1 MNTPDEQVT
10 DAGAD
15 PAQATPATTTTPDD
29 SPRATPARQS
39 ALAVLAILL
48 LLGGLALVAFT
59 LADPGNRGLFPNLP
73 TFTPLAAEITSEAE
87 LIGFADLNADPA
99 AFRDRRIQV
108 SGVYTPVE
116 VPDCR
121 PFAGPVVRW
130 SLVDEELQLNAIGFE
145 RVLPLLGEGT
155 EMTIA
160 GIWRLYQGPLGC
172 GKEPA
177 DGNLW
182 YLAVDQI
189 LEPNPLF
196 GAGGVALTV
205 VAGSP
210 QPTLPPLD
218 LALPTPAATTALTAT
233 ETLLPTATLAATLP
247 LDLTITSTLTIT
259 VVGTPTP
266 TITPAVTGTLGTP
279 GATGTPTLTGT
290 PGPSPTPSPTL
301 SGSETATLEIPTAT
315 LEGTGYPVEPTA
327 TTEGYPPP

>member
-1 MNTPDEQVT
+1 MNMPDEQLT

-15 PAQATPATTTTPDD
+15 PVQATPTPIASGDG
-29 SPRATPARQS
+29 SRAGLSRQS
-39 ALAVLAILL
+39 ALAVLAIVL
-48 LLGGLALVAFT
+48 LLGGLAVVALT
-59 LADPGNRGLFPNLP
+59 LASPGNRGLFPNLP

-87 LIGFADLNADPA
+87 LIGFAELNADPA

-145 RVLPLLGEGT
+145 NVLPLLDDGT

-160 GIWRLYQGPLGC
+160 GIWRVYQGPLGC

-177 DGNLW
+177 DDELW

-196 GAGGVALTV
+196 GAGGSSLTV

-233 ETLLPTATLAATLP
+233 ETLPPTASLAPTLP
-247 LDLTITSTLTIT
+247 FGLTMTS
-259 VVGTPTP
+259 TP
-266 TITPAVTGTLGTP
+266 TIPVSGTPSPTVTVGATGTLGTP
-279 GATGTPTLTGT
+279 AGTGTPTLTVT

-315 LEGTGYPVEPTA
+315 TEGPGYPIPPTS

>member
-1 MNTPDEQVT
+1 MNTPDEQMT

-15 PAQATPATTTTPDD
+15 PAPIAPAAAM
-29 SPRATPARQS
+29 SNGGWRAVVARQPILA
-39 ALAVLAILL
+39 ALAMLL
-48 LLGGLALVAFT
+48 LLGGLTLVGIS
-59 LADPGNRGLFPNLP
+59 LVERGNRGLFPNLP
-73 TFTPLAAEITSEAE
+73 TFTPLAQEITSEAT
-87 LIGFADLNADPA
+87 LVGFAELNEDPA
-99 AFRDRRIQV
+99 AFRDQRIQV
-108 SGVYTPVE
+108 SGVYVPVE
-116 VPDCR
+116 APDCH
-121 PFAGPVVRW
+121 PFAGPLIRW
-130 SLVDEELQLNAIGFE
+130 SLVDEELQLNAVGFE
-145 RVLPLLGEGT
+145 NVLSLVGEGA

-196 GAGGVALTV
+196 GAGGAALTV

-218 LALPTPAATTALTAT
+218 LSPPTPSPTLILTAT
-233 ETLLPTATLAATLP
+233 ETLPAQTVPVPTLP
-247 LDLTITSTLTIT
+247 LSLTATDTATIPA
-259 VVGTPTP
+259 VGTPSP
-266 TITPAVTGTLGTP
+266 SVTIDLTRTP
-279 GATGTPTLTGT
+279 GLTETPTLSPT

-301 SGSETATLEIPTAT
+301 GGEGTGTAEIPTVT
-315 LEGTGYPVEPTA
+315 PEGTGYPIDPTP

>member
-1 MNTPDEQVT
+1 MNTPDEQWI

-15 PAQATPATTTTPDD
+15 PAQTTPAATAPDD
-29 SPRATPARQS
+29 GPRAGASRQS

-59 LADPGNRGLFPNLP
+59 LADPGDRDLFPNLP
-73 TFTPLAAEITSEAE
+73 TFTPLAGEITSEAE

-99 AFRDRRIQV
+99 VFRDRRIQV
-108 SGVYTPVE
+108 SGVYTPVK

-121 PFAGPVVRW
+121 PFTGPVVRW

-145 RVLPLLGEGT
+145 NILSLLSEGT

-177 DGNLW
+177 DDDLW

-196 GAGGVALTV
+196 GAGGLALTV

-218 LALPTPAATTALTAT
+218 LELPAVEVTRIVTDTEALTPTITLAPTIPLAPTTAST
-233 ETLLPTATLAATLP
+233 PTIP
-247 LDLTITSTLTIT
+247 L
-259 VVGTPTP
+259 VGTPTP
-266 TITPAVTGTLGTP
+266 TGTAGMTGTPGTP

-315 LEGTGYPVEPTA
+315 PDGTGYPIEPTA